1 MINTPLRSMIFPVIV
16 FALLFTAGNLFAAET
31 KTYQITA
38 QSYEFLPDTI
48 RVNQGDKVI
57 LNITAIDKDHGF
69 GIKAMDINQRLP
81 KGKTVTIE
89 FVAEKKGE
97 FKINCT
103 QFCGFGHFGM
113 KAKLIVS

>member
-1 MINTPLRSMIFPVIV
+1 MIFSIIV
-16 FALLFTAGNLFAAET
+16 FSLLLTAGNLFAAET
-31 KTYQITA
+31 KTFQLTA

-69 GIKAMDINQRLP
+69 GIKAMNINRSLP

-89 FVAEKKGE
+89 FVAKKKGE
-97 FKINCT
+97 FKIKCT
-103 QFCGFGHFGM
+103 KFCGFGHFGM
-113 KAKLIVS
+113 QAKLIVS

>member
-1 MINTPLRSMIFPVIV
+1 MIFPIIV
-16 FALLFTAGNLFAAET
+16 SALLFTAGNLLAAET
-31 KTYQITA
+31 KTFQLTA

-57 LNITAIDKDHGF
+57 LNITAIDKEHGF
-69 GIKAMDINQRLP
+69 GIKKMNISQSLP

-103 QFCGFGHFGM
+103 KFCGFGHFGM
-113 KAKLIVS
+113 EAKLIVS